1 MNLDVGRMFRSGL
14 SLLVVVS
21 GVLMGACST
30 PPDTTTDVADKTPG
44 LAVIESARTE
54 ATQHQAVITFVC
66 SEATAYGKPHAL
78 TDPARLYFEI
88 QGRPA
93 PDLPLRQVL
102 KAGPVREI
110 RIQEKTPG
118 KTSVVVYARH
128 EMTQT
133 RLTRKDKDIVLE
145 VIPASPEAKT
155 AEVGSPPPA
164 PPAPALPQIMD
175 VAVTQRPGNRTRL
188 SITTDKQVDYDVKL
202 DGTTLIVDLKNGT
215 IQPELMKRID
225 SEHAEGAVQRV
236 QAFYSALD
244 RHVSL
249 RVGLRQLIPY
259 HITREGT
266 ELNIDFD
273 SVQVETARE
282 RRPEPLAS
290 EQRVQTPET
299 TPVRPPH
306 TQAETPE
313 TGSPEGIEMR
323 AGLFEATSK
332 QYAGQRMSFDFVDT
346 DIRNILQLVSEVA
359 GINIVWGSDVEGKIS
374 MKLDNIPWDQALEM
388 ILRPN
393 GLTYQIEDDVLWV
406 VPKEKLRDLEI
417 KEGKRKGALLA
428 SKRLQGVFEAK
439 IVEFILIRHRKA
451 SDIFRMLVGDKD
463 ADPPIPPAL
472 DIEAAE
478 SEEEEEGEEEKGK
491 KVKIATL
498 DLYLSYDSETNMIIA
513 NGVRAKV
520 DKVKELI
527 AKLDVAMK
535 QVLIEARIVE
545 ATTGFARDLGV
556 QWQSLDGNRPG
567 FRSDWINTGSNFSGA
582 TQFSTNAP
590 ANWTPNIGLAF
601 GWLTGG
607 GLGAIS
613 IDASLALGESDN
625 KAHIISAPKVL
636 TVNGG
641 EAYIERGTIQYF
653 PVSTLDTIDFK
664 EIPAVLSL
672 KVNPTVSADNS
683 HVTMVVEVTDDQA
696 SPETTT
702 IQSSTTADDRQEV
715 SSPAGRTTKKITS
728 TLMVRTGDTIVIG
741 GIYQK
746 ADRVVDDGV
755 PFLKDVPL
763 LGWLFKAQYDTRDRT
778 ELLIFLTP
786 TVVDPLG
793 TTGG

>member
-1 MNLDVGRMFRSGL
+1 MNLDVGRMFRNGLGLWVAISGIL
-14 SLLVVVS
+14 I
-21 GVLMGACST
+21 GGCST
-30 PPDTTTDVADKTPG
+30 PPETRVDDADKAHG
-44 LAVIESARTE
+44 AAVIEAVRTE
-54 ATQHQAVITFVC
+54 ATPRQTVVTFVC
-66 SEATAYGKPHAL
+66 SEATAYGKPYAL
-78 TDPARLYFEI
+78 TNPARLYFEI
-88 QGRPA
+88 KGSPA
-93 PDLPLRQVL
+93 QDLPARYEL
-102 KAGPVREI
+102 KAGPVKEISIRE
-110 RIQEKTPG
+110 KAPG
-118 KTSVVVYARH
+118 ETEVVVYVRH
-128 EMTQT
+128 EVTQT
-133 RLTRKDKDIVLE
+133 RLARKDKDILFE
-145 VIPASPEAKT
+145 VIPSIPEPKT
-155 AEVGSPPPA
+155 GQAASPPPA
-164 PPAPALPQIMD
+164 TPTSSLSQIMD
-175 VAVTQRPGNRTRL
+175 VAVTQRPGNRTRV
-188 SITTDKQVDYDVKL
+188 SITTDKKVDYDVKL
-202 DGTTLIVDLKNGT
+202 DGTTLIVDLRNGG
-215 IQPELMKRID
+215 IRPELMKRLD

-249 RVGLRQLIPY
+249 RVMLRQLIPY
-259 HITREGT
+259 HITQDGT

-273 SVQVETARE
+273 AVQVDTAQG
-282 RRPEPLAS
+282 RRPESVAPEPGGQAAKAAVAHQLDK
-290 EQRVQTPET
+290 RTGKPET
-299 TPVRPPH
+299 APV
-306 TQAETPE
+306 Q
-313 TGSPEGIEMR
+313 GIETR

-332 QYAGQRMSFDFVDT
+332 QYAGQKMSFDFVDT
-346 DIRNILQLVSEVA
+346 DIRNILQLISEVA

-439 IVEFILIRHRKA
+439 IVEFITIRHRKA
-451 SDIFRMLVGDKD
+451 SDIFKMLVGDKD
-463 ADPPIPPAL
+463 AVPPIPPAL

-491 KVKIATL
+491 KVKISTM
-498 DLYLSYDSETNMIIA
+498 DLYLSFDPGTNMIIA

-527 AKLDVAMK
+527 AKLDVAEK

-545 ATTGFARDLGV
+545 ASTGFARDLGV
-556 QWQSLDGNRPG
+556 EWQTGVKA
-567 FRSDWINTGSNFSGA
+567 DWINTNANSTGSTSF
-582 TQFSTNAP
+582 TTNAP
-590 ANWTPNIGLAF
+590 AGWTSNIGLTL

-613 IDASLALGESDN
+613 LDASLALGESDN
-625 KAHIISAPKVL
+625 KAHVISAPKVL

-641 EAYIERGTIQYF
+641 EAYIERGRIQYF
-653 PVSTLDTIDFK
+653 EVSTLDTIDYK

-696 SPETTT
+696 EPAIETTR
-702 IQSSTTADDRQEV
+702 SSSSMDEGDAQRLTA
-715 SSPAGRTTKKITS
+715 PPGRTTKKITS
-728 TLMVRTGDTIVIG
+728 TLMVRTGDTVVIG

-746 ADRVVDDGV
+746 RDDVTDSGV
-755 PFLKDVPL
+755 PWLKDIPI
-763 LGWLFKAQYDTRDRT
+763 LGWLFKAQYDTQERT

-786 TVVDPLG
+786 SVVDPLK
-793 TTGG
+793 TTRG